1 MSPDLYISSGILELY
16 VAGVLSPAEVKEVR
30 AMAEAHESIREEILR
45 IEETYLNYA
54 SVDVPPI
61 SADLF
66 GRISAKIDELPVQPV
81 QTQPTRNKEKPAAT
95 TNTNPD
101 KDKLQSPKT
110 IKLPEAKVKREGR
123 RSTGRFYTVIAA
135 SLILFGLSALLNFYL
150 YQQLTSAK
158 NEVAELQ
165 SQSATL
171 SEDYKK
177 AKAESQQAF
186 SQLNIYANPDYKRV
200 TLKGLPLA
208 AESEAYVYWNP
219 KSEDVYLQVKNL
231 PQPPAGKQYQ
241 LWAIDE
247 TDKPVDAGM
256 LTSLATDIS
265 PMKKIGSAKA
275 FAITLEPEGGS
286 PNPTMDAMYVMGTI

>member
-16 VAGVLSPAEVKEVR
+16 VAGVLSPAEIKEVR
-30 AMAEAHESIREEILR
+30 AMAEAHESIRDEIAR
-45 IEETYLNYA
+45 IEETYMAYA
-54 SVDVPPI
+54 AVDVPPI
-61 SADLF
+61 SENLF
-66 GRISAKIDELPVQPV
+66 ERISASIEELPVQQV
-81 QTQPTRNKEKPAAT
+81 QNQPSRNKEKPAAA
-95 TNTNPD
+95 NINPD
-101 KDKLQSPKT
+101 KEKLPSPKT
-110 IKLPEAKVKREGR
+110 IKMPQAEVKRENR
-123 RSTGRFYTVIAA
+123 RSPRRFYMVIAA

-158 NEVAELQ
+158 NELTALE
-165 SQSATL
+165 SQNATL
-171 SEDYKK
+171 SQDYKK
-177 AKAESQQAF
+177 AKLESQQAF
-186 SQLNIYANPDYKRV
+186 SQLSIYANPDYKRV
-200 TLKGLPLA
+200 TLIGMPLA

-231 PQPPAGKQYQ
+231 PQAPAGKQYQ

-256 LTSLATDIS
+256 LTSLAADMS

-286 PNPTMDAMYVMGTI
+286 QNPTMDAMYVMGSI